1 MSSDYTVKYPF
12 IRIKKIDYLYSKHQK
27 IHNETMGLNI
37 TKDDKERLKESYK
50 NLDKNIKEIQTIIH
64 QTLDLLENNGC
75 DVYKY
80 IKPNAIQTK
89 SKEITLDK
97 GFKAREQR
105 ELE

>member
-12 IRIKKIDYLYSKHQK
+12 IRIKKIDDLYSKHQK
-27 IHNETMGLNI
+27 IHNETMCNNMD
-37 TKDDKERLKESYK
+37 KEDKERLKESYK
-50 NLDKNIKEIQTIIH
+50 NLDNNIKDIQKIIH

-80 IKPNAIQTK
+80 IKPNALQNK
-89 SKEITLDK
+89 SKEVALDK